1 MGEAA
6 NPFEAVRAMMLENL
20 EKVQSAT
27 QSYMDTV
34 EKAMRGLPGANDEQ
48 IATFKAYIERKVAAN
63 RDFVEKLLRA
73 KDFQE
78 AVRIQVEYLQ
88 SQLKAA
94 AEDASQIGTKIAS
107 SLNRSMGYP
116 IAAGRQ
122 GIGSRTT
129 TETILRWIAWRTHSR
144 NCVTASK
151 YDMISATNLDVGG
164 RDAAGQLSGAN
175 NGSPHR
181 CDRGH
186 RRPLEYGF
194 PAQKR
199 RSERWP
205 KQNQSRGTCASW
217 RYRNADAN

>member
-1 MGEAA
+1 MAEAA

-34 EKAMRGLPGANDEQ
+34 EKTMRGFPGANDEQ

-78 AVRIQVEYLQ
+78 AIRVQIEYLQ

-107 SLNRSMGYP
+107 SLNRPTG
-116 IAAGRQ
+116 
-122 GIGSRTT
+122 
-129 TETILRWIAWRTHSR
+129 
-144 NCVTASK
+144 
-151 YDMISATNLDVGG
+151 
-164 RDAAGQLSGAN
+164 
-175 NGSPHR
+175 
-181 CDRGH
+181 
-186 RRPLEYGF
+186 
-194 PAQKR
+194 
-199 RSERWP
+199 
-205 KQNQSRGTCASW
+205 
-217 RYRNADAN
+217 